1 MDLDKRITI
10 RNLNV
15 LIPSRK
21 STRLRWKEYQILSL
35 LVANSPELV
44 TRAEIIESIWKGTYC
59 SDSTINQTIKS
70 IRQKIGDSDHTIIR
84 TIPRLGYRVENRA
97 IFNFLSDDSH
107 DDEAILE
114 HESLVEEDIQQESSE
129 SVGRGSFSEDMAI
142 SAERDS
148 EMNQEKI
155 AAQHPLWHT
164 QPFKPQKRQTGTFS
178 LLITRGVKLVSVLA
192 LFAVIANVFFYL
204 GSQARPLA
212 EGSRIYSPTRVMLT
226 LKFSNA
232 DNPDAPSSR
241 SLLCMYQGN
250 KSLQVT
256 IECIDPKKGRFR
268 QQYRYDEIKE
278 SSEIQL
284 TLPDNLMNSFFSRER
299 EN

>member
-84 TIPRLGYRVENRA
+84 TIPRLGYKVENRA

-107 DDEAILE
+107 DEEPISGSDYI
-114 HESLVEEDIQQESSE
+114 SSEDIQQESSE
-129 SVGRGSFSEDMAI
+129 SFVPESASATTEISVG
-142 SAERDS
+142 
-148 EMNQEKI
+148 QEPGMRQEGI
-155 AAQHPLWHT
+155 ASRRAFWQR
-164 QPFKPQKRQTGTFS
+164 QPFKAPQKRPGRFS
-178 LLITRGVKLVSVLA
+178 MLITRGVKWVSVLT
-192 LFAVIANVFFYL
+192 LCAVIANVFFYL
-204 GSQARPLA
+204 GGQTHSSGRGNRLHNPA
-212 EGSRIYSPTRVMLT
+212 RVMLT
-226 LKFSNA
+226 LTVGNA
-232 DNPDAPSSR
+232 DNPDAPVSH
-241 SLLCMYQGN
+241 SLLCMYQGD

-256 IECIDPKKGRFR
+256 IECIDPKKGVFQ
-268 QQYRYDEIKE
+268 QQYRDDEIKDRG
-278 SSEIQL
+278 EIKL
-284 TLPDNLMNSFFSRER
+284 TLPEHLMNAFIPQER

>member
-84 TIPRLGYRVENRA
+84 TIPRLGYKVENRA
-97 IFNFLSDDSH
+97 IFNFLSDDSP
-107 DDEAILE
+107 DDEPILDSGYVSS
-114 HESLVEEDIQQESSE
+114 ESIQQESSE
-129 SVGRGSFSEDMAI
+129 SLTLESASATAEISVEHAPGMA
-142 SAERDS
+142 
-148 EMNQEKI
+148 QEKI
-155 AAQHPLWHT
+155 APRRPFWHRR
-164 QPFKPQKRQTGTFS
+164 PFQAPQKRAGRFS
-178 LLITRGVKLVSVLA
+178 LLITRAVKWVSVLT
-192 LFAVIANVFFYL
+192 LCAVIANVFFYL
-204 GSQARPLA
+204 GGQTHSPVG
-212 EGSRIYSPTRVMLT
+212 ENRIQSPARVMLT
-226 LKFSNA
+226 LTLGNA
-232 DNPDAPSSR
+232 DNPDAPMSH
-241 SLLCMYQGN
+241 SLLCMYQGG

-256 IECIDPKKGRFR
+256 IECIDPKKGEFR
-268 QQYRYDEIKE
+268 QHYRDDEIKDRG
-278 SSEIQL
+278 EIQL
-284 TLPDNLMNSFFSRER
+284 TLPEHLMNAFIPQEK

>member
-107 DDEAILE
+107 DDEPILGSCYVSSGNIQRELSESLILE
-114 HESLVEEDIQQESSE
+114 SASAPAEKSVEHEP
-129 SVGRGSFSEDMAI
+129 GMA
-142 SAERDS
+142 
-148 EMNQEKI
+148 QEKI
-155 AAQHPLWHT
+155 VSRRPFWHRL
-164 QPFKPQKRQTGTFS
+164 PFKAPQKRAGRFS
-178 LLITRGVKLVSVLA
+178 LLIIRAVKLVSVLT
-192 LFAVIANVFFYL
+192 LCAVTANVFFYL
-204 GSQARPLA
+204 GGNRMHTP
-212 EGSRIYSPTRVMLT
+212 ERVMLT
-226 LKFSNA
+226 LKLG
-232 DNPDAPSSR
+232 NPDAPASH
-241 SLLCMYQGN
+241 SLLCLYQGD

-256 IECIDPKKGRFR
+256 IECIDPKKGEFQ
-268 QQYRYDEIKE
+268 QQYRDDEIKDRG
-278 SSEIQL
+278 EIQL
-284 TLPDNLMNSFFSRER
+284 TLPEHLINAFIPQER

>member
-84 TIPRLGYRVENRA
+84 TIPRLGYKVENRA

-107 DDEAILE
+107 DEEPILG
-114 HESLVEEDIQQESSE
+114 SGYISSGGIQQESSE
-129 SVGRGSFSEDMAI
+129 SLAKGRA
-142 SAERDS
+142 SAEVEISD
-148 EMNQEKI
+148 EHEPGMAQEKI
-155 AAQHPLWHT
+155 ASRRPFWHR
-164 QPFKPQKRQTGTFS
+164 QPFNAPQKRPGRFS
-178 LLITRGVKLVSVLA
+178 LLIARAVKWLSA
-192 LFAVIANVFFYL
+192 LTLCAVIANVFFYL
-204 GSQARPLA
+204 GGNRMHTP
-212 EGSRIYSPTRVMLT
+212 ERVMLT
-226 LKFSNA
+226 LKLG
-232 DNPDAPSSR
+232 NPDAPASH
-241 SLLCMYQGN
+241 SLLCLYQGD

-256 IECIDPKKGRFR
+256 IECIDPKKGEFQ
-268 QQYRYDEIKE
+268 QQYRDDEIKDRG
-278 SSEIQL
+278 EIQL
-284 TLPDNLMNSFFSRER
+284 TLPEHLINAFIPQER